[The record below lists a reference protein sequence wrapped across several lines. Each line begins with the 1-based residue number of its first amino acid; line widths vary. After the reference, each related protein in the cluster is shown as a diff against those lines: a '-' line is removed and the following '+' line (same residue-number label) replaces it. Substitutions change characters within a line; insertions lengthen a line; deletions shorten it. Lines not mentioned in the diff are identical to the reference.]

1 MKTDPPDS
9 NSEFELRAQLLRLLK
24 RETYRQRQQRLLVE
38 ENRAFLTLQQQV
50 SLEQRI
56 AHKLKHP
63 SLGNLTWLQLRALK
77 LWDEIDT
84 LRKELNL

>member
-1 MKTDPPDS
+1 VKTDLPDS

-38 ENRAFLTLQQQV
+38 KNRAFLAVQQQV

-56 AHKLKHP
+56 AHKLEHP
-63 SLGNLTWLQLRALK
+63 SVGNLTWLQIKALK

-84 LRKELNL
+84 LRKELNV

>member
-9 NSEFELRAQLLRLLK
+9 NSGFELRAQLLRLLK

-38 ENRAFLTLQQQV
+38 KKLAFLTLRQQV
-50 SLEQRI
+50 RLEQRI
-56 AHKLKHP
+56 ARKLKHP
-63 SLGNLTWLQLRALK
+63 SAGNLTWLQVKALK

-84 LRKELNL
+84 LNKELNE

>member
-1 MKTDPPDS
+1 MKTDLPDS

-38 ENRAFLTLQQQV
+38 KKVAFLALQQQV
-50 SLEQRI
+50 RLEQRV
-56 AHKLKHP
+56 AYKLERP
-63 SLGNLTWLQLRALK
+63 SVGNLAWLQLRALK
-77 LWDEIDT
+77 LWDEIDA

>member
-1 MKTDPPDS
+1 MKTDLPDS

-24 RETYRQRQQRLLVE
+24 RETYRQRQQRLLIE
-38 ENRAFLTLQQQV
+38 KKLALLALQQQV

-63 SLGNLTWLQLRALK
+63 SLGNLTWLQVRALK
-77 LWDEIDT
+77 LLDEIDS
-84 LRKELNL
+84 LNKELDE